1 MIWHD
6 QFHMG
11 LIHFMAYP
19 DARTEEEILSTIK
32 RVLTDEFFQAI
43 EVSAL
48 IDEDLFKEIGK
59 MCETAKVELLVA
71 AQPVVLTKKLDL
83 GSIDERERNEAVQ
96 ELKSAIDKAY
106 ISGARTVALLS
117 GKIPKAEIEKAKDQ
131 LVKSLV
137 ELCDYAKSKCIEDDR
152 TISVNL
158 EIFDWAVDKKAL
170 VGPAP
175 VAFEIASRVRNHC
188 GNFGLTVDLSHQ
200 PLLFEDPFY
209 TVSLLSPFIT
219 HVHIGNAVLEK
230 DHPLYG
236 DLHPRFG
243 INGGV
248 NDVEELTY
256 FLRTLWKNNYFEK
269 RVATQKPVISF
280 EIKPLPD
287 EDPDLVI
294 ANAKRTFL
302 AAYSKFLKEVR

>member
-1 MIWHD
+1 MTWYD

-19 DARTEEEILSTIK
+19 DVKTEEEILLTVK
-32 RVLTDEFFQAI
+32 KVLVDEFFQAI

-48 IDEDLFKEIGK
+48 LDENVFKKIGK
-59 MCETAKVELLVA
+59 MCEIAKVELLVA
-71 AQPVVLTKKLDL
+71 AQPLVLTKKLDL

-106 ISGARTVALLS
+106 ISGARAVALLS
-117 GKIPKAEIEKAKDQ
+117 GKMPKDTVEKAKDQ

-137 ELCDYAKSKCIEDDR
+137 ELCDYAKSKCTEDDR

-158 EIFDWAVDKKAL
+158 EIFDWAVDKRAL

-175 VAFEIASRVRNHC
+175 IAFEVASKVRNHC
-188 GNFGLTVDLSHQ
+188 ENFGLTVDLSHQ

-219 HVHIGNAVLEK
+219 HVHVGNAVLEK

-243 INGGV
+243 VKAGV
-248 NDVEELTY
+248 NDVEELSY
-256 FLRTLWKNNYFEK
+256 FLKVLWRNNYFVK

-302 AAYSKFLKEVR
+302 AAYSKFLKEV